1 MMNVA
6 LVHVDWDLEAFGVR
20 CLSSFLKAAGHQ
32 TTLLLMRS
40 KDGSYSPHVLDRVR
54 ELTADCDVVGLSC
67 FSRASQK
74 AIQIIDYVRPLGKIT
89 IWGGIHATLNPEECA
104 KHADVVCR
112 GEGEGFM
119 LELVEKLKGGGNWKD
134 IANAAYR
141 ENGRVVVNDVRSLI
155 GDLDE
160 LPIID
165 FSHENEF
172 QLKHDRFIKV
182 DSLFDAAYPI
192 SFNGTRG
199 CAFHCT
205 YCSNSKVKELA
216 SGKGRYVRKLSISK
230 LIEHAENL
238 KERFP
243 QASCINFFDED
254 FCARP
259 LKDIKQF
266 SDEYSKRIGLPFE
279 CMVSPLQ
286 VNEEKIQLL
295 VKAGLWRIN
304 MGVESGSERTKK
316 EIYNRHMSNE
326 AVLRAAGIINRYS
339 HVVPYYFF
347 IIANPYETTDDLLA
361 TLSLL
366 QELPHPYFLRIYNLV
381 FFPGTLLY
389 ESAVTHGIIGG
400 SSDSGF
406 ELDFLAGLNFK
417 KHPWKRK
424 NLYLNGLIYLMAG
437 NVKRHRLGL
446 IPRGSLG
453 FLLRP
458 KVVAFN
464 ERHTVFIRSFIAFKI
479 FTWKLRSFAA
489 YMLKKILRD
498 PIAIYRVGKRNT

>member
-1 MMNVA
+1 MMNIA
-6 LVHVDWDLEAFGVR
+6 LVHVDEDVEAFGVR
-20 CLSSFLKAAGHQ
+20 SLSSVLKAAGHQ
-32 TTLLLMRS
+32 TTLLLMKS
-40 KDGSYSPHVLDRVR
+40 KEGSYRPQALERVR
-54 ELTADCDVVGLSC
+54 ELTADCDLVGVSC
-67 FSRASQK
+67 FSRASRK
-74 AIQIIDYVRPLGKIT
+74 AMQLIDYLSPLDKIT
-89 IWGGIHATLNPEECA
+89 VWGGIHATLNPEECA
-104 KHADVVCR
+104 RHADVVCR

-119 LELVEKLKGGGNWKD
+119 LELVEKLQGGGNWKD

-141 ENGRVVVNDVRSLI
+141 ENGQVTVNDVRSMI

-172 QLKHDRFIKV
+172 HLKQDRFFKV
-182 DSLFDAAYPI
+182 NSIYDATSPI

-205 YCSNSKVKELA
+205 YCSNSKVKELS
-216 SGKGRYVRKLSISK
+216 SGKGRYVRKLSIGR
-230 LIEHAENL
+230 LIEHAESL
-238 KERFP
+238 KARFP
-243 QASCINFFDED
+243 QAKCINFFDED

-259 LKDIKQF
+259 LKDIEQF
-266 SDEYSKRIGLPFE
+266 SEEYARRIGLPFE

-286 VNEEKIQLL
+286 VSEEKIRLL

-326 AVLRAAGIINRYS
+326 AVLRAARNINQYP

-366 QELPHPYFLRIYNLV
+366 RELPHPYFLRIYNLV

-389 ESAVTHGIIGG
+389 ESAVTDGIIGG

-446 IPRGSLG
+446 VPRGSLR
-453 FLLRP
+453 FLLRRP
-458 KVVAFN
+458 VVAFN
-464 ERHTVFIRSFIAFKI
+464 ERHTIFIRGLIAFKK
-479 FTWKLRSFAA
+479 FTWKLRAFTAKL
-489 YMLKKILRD
+489 LKKVLKN
-498 PIAIYRVGKRNT
+498 PIAIYRISK